1 LAIKRFDII
10 GDNLTARRFSYCV
23 ITLMC
28 FFLVNCSASL
38 SRHAQSDFKLGEE
51 ALKQESYDEAI
62 KYFTTHLK
70 KFPKDADAHL
80 KLGFAFLKKERLRE
94 AIDKFKEAMSLNPEN
109 EETRALIKNSIFDE
123 SIKFSSKGNEE
134 TSMRYLTAYLTI
146 DPDDIDTHLALT
158 KAFIKRGD
166 RRNALGSL
174 NKLVALDP
182 HNPEVIA
189 LLDFFSDGL
198 H

>member
-1 LAIKRFDII
+1 VTK
-10 GDNLTARRFSYCV
+10 RRFSYCV
-23 ITLMC
+23 IILIC
-28 FFLVNCSASL
+28 ICLVNCSASL
-38 SRHAQSDFKLGEE
+38 SRDAHNELKLGEE
-51 ALKQESYDEAI
+51 ALEQESYDEAI

-70 KFPKDADAHL
+70 KFPKDADVHL
-80 KLGFAFLKKERLRE
+80 KLGFVILKKERLRE
-94 AIDKFKEAMSLNPEN
+94 AIDKFKEAINLNPEN
-109 EETRALIKNSIFDE
+109 KEARSLIKNSIFDE
-123 SIKFSSKGNEE
+123 AIKFSSKGNEE

-158 KAFIKRGD
+158 KAFIKRED

-189 LLDFFSDGL
+189 LLDFFSEGF

>member
-1 LAIKRFDII
+1 VTTRKI
-10 GDNLTARRFSYCV
+10 SYCV
-23 ITLMC
+23 IALIC
-28 FFLVNCSASL
+28 ICLVNCSASL
-38 SRHAQSDFKLGEE
+38 SRHAQSDFKLGEK
-51 ALKQESYDEAI
+51 ALEQEGYDEAI

-70 KFPKDADAHL
+70 KFPNDADAHL
-80 KLGFAFLKKERLRE
+80 KLGFGFLSKDRLRE
-94 AIDKFKEAMSLNPEN
+94 AIDAFKEAIKLNPEN
-109 EETRALIKNSIFDE
+109 KEARLLIKNSIFE
-123 SIKFSSKGNEE
+123 KAITFSSKGNEE

-189 LLDFFSDGL
+189 FLDLFSDGF